1 MATASPST
9 RRASAGTKDRP
20 ASRSW
25 VRWGPAPPRKTRAP
39 RLPVQ
44 AIYKFDDRRIVAGR
58 IESGHLAAGDEIVI
72 MPAGKIAKI
81 KSVESWP
88 GSRLFGRHHA
98 RPRAVHRARRHH
110 RAYGRHPAR
119 HAAVSRTDF
128 LAA

>member
-81 KSVESWP
+81 NTVEGWPVASAGNQRGAGSSVGITLDRE
-88 GSRLFGRHHA
+88 LFVERGDIIGH
-98 RPRAVHRARRHH
+98 V
-110 RAYGRHPAR
+110 GN
-119 HAAVSRTDF
+119 
-128 LAA
+128 